1 MQISKLGNVSKLS
14 SCERSRLTL
23 HRQTFH
29 RHGPHV
35 ARRLTGAVV
44 AVAAIALFFAI
55 TAFSDPPAPKLPG
68 SPTNSG
74 QLTAR
79 QPQAPSK
86 REAGP
91 PTVAPAPPGPAA
103 RSKLPRKPSNP
114 ATVPGTSTPR
124 ASALAPQPENQLP
137 EAPHGIETGASAA
150 ATPTHSP
157 QTKAQTEENKDGVA
171 VKLKW
176 IDLLIAL
183 PPVLASLIL
192 GLWGHRASSKD
203 GDRGLGSILG
213 TITRGLAI
221 VSAVIFLSLLGFLWI
236 AAKRVTVPYN
246 DDTVKRDLSLTLQRD
261 LQGQLDVLERRRQ
274 QLDGQLALQREKAM
288 RDFLRQ
294 EVLPAI
300 RSDFG
305 KYASD
310 LKSQSNP
317 NLIAENAS
325 LKAQLEIMR
334 GENSKLWQIMVGRP
348 DFFRRP
354 VDWGRAPAEAT
365 PLSFTWQL
373 LVAYVLLAIGG
384 GYLTFRLWSRNLRG
398 HMYRLEA
405 ERERHERRYYES
417 QRPPG

>member
-1 MQISKLGNVSKLS
+1 
-14 SCERSRLTL
+14 
-23 HRQTFH
+23 
-29 RHGPHV
+29 
-35 ARRLTGAVV
+35 
-44 AVAAIALFFAI
+44 
-55 TAFSDPPAPKLPG
+55 
-68 SPTNSG
+68 
-74 QLTAR
+74 
-79 QPQAPSK
+79 
-86 REAGP
+86 
-91 PTVAPAPPGPAA
+91 
-103 RSKLPRKPSNP
+103 
-114 ATVPGTSTPR
+114 
-124 ASALAPQPENQLP
+124 
-137 EAPHGIETGASAA
+137 
-150 ATPTHSP
+150 
-157 QTKAQTEENKDGVA
+157 
-171 VKLKW
+171 
-176 IDLLIAL
+176 
-183 PPVLASLIL
+183 
-192 GLWGHRASSKD
+192 
-203 GDRGLGSILG
+203 LG

-300 RSDFG
+300 RSDFE

-310 LKSQSNP
+310 LKSQSNS

-405 ERERHERRYYES
+405 ERERLERRYYES